1 MQTPLVELGRTDTG
15 RVRPQSV
22 LDGQLFVLRG
32 SLQRLGLYD
41 LMVEKTLE
49 GIRASAGPAA
59 ADSVSERGFERIHE
73 VLAADRIPAVTDA
86 VYARFAEVALE
97 LLDRYIPAVFGF
109 GGTYYYER
117 TPNVRFHLPFDLTRA
132 HRRQYSDFARLHGE
146 GKISAHGPHRDYW
159 LDCPDNAVN
168 IWIAMGRVREGN
180 GLSIFHENY
189 SQELECVEGG
199 NVRLDAPL
207 RAPLNFS
214 LEAGDALLF
223 HANHLH
229 ASELNRT
236 DETRYVV
243 SFRVVLGKPHFPRG
257 HHHEYLHS
265 ALARAGGVR
274 RSLASVPA
282 YLQASFAADRARRL
296 AARMIG
302 AGANRR
308 GKAREAGSSRDEKLS
323 AKGRVSLAVDELPVG
338 SIRAIAGDACVA
350 RLADDRFAAFS
361 RYCPHQGADL
371 SCGFIKNDRLVCPWH
386 NLSFDPATGAS
397 PCKSLPELRQFPCEV
412 RDGHVIVTASEES
425 DRADSP
431 SPGGERSSGR

>member
-1 MQTPLVELGRTDTG
+1 MQPPLVELQATDTEK
-15 RVRPQSV
+15 VRLRSV
-22 LDGQLFVLRG
+22 LDGQLFVQRG
-32 SLQRLGLYD
+32 SLQRLGLFD
-41 LMVEKTLE
+41 FMVERTLE
-49 GIRASAGPAA
+49 GIVASAGPAA
-59 ADSVSERGFERIHE
+59 AASIAEKGFERIHE
-73 VLAADRIPAVTDA
+73 VLAPDRIPAVTDA

-97 LLDRYIPAVFGF
+97 LLDRYIPSVFGF
-109 GGTYYYER
+109 EGAYYYER

-199 NVRLDAPL
+199 NLRLDAPL
-207 RAPLNFS
+207 RPPLNFV
-214 LEAGDALLF
+214 LEPGDALVF

-243 SFRVVLGKPHFPRG
+243 SFRVALEKPHFPRG

-265 ALARAGGVR
+265 GLARAGGLR
-274 RSLASVPA
+274 RFFAPVPA
-282 YLQASFAADRARRL
+282 YLQASFAADRTRRV
-296 AARMIG
+296 AARVIGKSANRGGKERG
-302 AGANRR
+302 AGGRR
-308 GKAREAGSSRDEKLS
+308 DQRLS
-323 AKGRVSLAVDELPVG
+323 AQNGVSLAVQDLPVG
-338 SIRAIAGDACVA
+338 SIQAIASDACVA
-350 RLADDRFAAFS
+350 RFADHRFAAFS
-361 RYCPHQGADL
+361 RYCPHEGADL

-386 NLSFDPATGAS
+386 NLVFDPGTGAS
-397 PCKSLPELRQFPCEV
+397 PCKSLPALRHFPCEI
-412 RDGHVIVTASEES
+412 RDGRVIVTASKEAG
-425 DRADSP
+425 RADGP
-431 SPGGERSSGR
+431 SSEG